1 MLIIDRFE
9 SEFAIVENT
18 ETEKMTMIERN
29 LIENNASEGDVIM
42 LSDGIYCVDSEAT
55 KKRRA
60 EVLALLKKLN
70 LDTPPKFV

>member
-18 ETEKMTMIERN
+18 ETEKMTMVERK
-29 LIENNASEGDVIM
+29 LIENNASEGDVVV
-42 LSDGIYCVDSEAT
+42 LSDGIYRVDSEAT

-70 LDTPPKFV
+70 LN

>member
-9 SEFAIVENT
+9 GEFAIVEDT
-18 ETEKMTMIERN
+18 DTDKMTTIEKE
-29 LIENNASEGDVIM
+29 LVEQNASEGDVIV
-42 LSDGIYCVDSEAT
+42 LSDGIYHVDYEAT

-70 LDTPPKFV
+70 LD

>member
-18 ETEKMTMIERN
+18 ETEKMMMVERK
-29 LIENNASEGDVIM
+29 LIENNASEGDVVV
-42 LSDGIYCVDSEAT
+42 LSDGIYHVDSEAT

-70 LDTPPKFV
+70 LN